1 MRTMIVSLI
10 LAMSASIAVQAAAAE
25 FEQVLFRD
33 DGVVLLSVDFNGVVR
48 KRSNVPWDARRTDKG
63 ELYYQCWYQAKDAN
77 GKVVNEQVLTYF
89 PDDAAGPNT
98 DASNQW
104 VYWYNV
110 KTQVIWGRCPTKK
123 HPNYQQWLQAKGPDL
138 WQVVPKDDRPKL
150 KGELR
155 LSTVG
160 PQFAPDIIGEEDPAM
175 PKVEP
180 TTAKDTIICI
190 DLENAI
196 FS

>member
-1 MRTMIVSLI
+1 MRSLFMSLI
-10 LAMSASIAVQAAAAE
+10 FAMLASVVGPASAAE
-25 FEQVLFRD
+25 FEQFLFRD

-48 KRSNVPWDARRTDKG
+48 KRSNVPWDARRTKDG
-63 ELYYQCWYQAKDAN
+63 DLYYQCWYQAKDAN

-89 PDDAAGPNT
+89 PDNAAGDNT

-104 VYWYNV
+104 VYWYNM
-110 KTQVIWGRCPTKK
+110 KTQVIWGRCPTKN

-160 PQFAPDIIGEEDPAM
+160 PQFSPQIIGLEDAAM

-180 TTAKDTIICI
+180 TAAKDAIICI